1 MKRTSLAHLHCPV
14 ARSLE
19 QVGQW
24 WNILILRDAFY
35 GLSRFDQFQESLG
48 IAPSILTRR
57 LNDLIESGLLERRA
71 YNDAPPRFDYLL
83 TARGRDFRPVLL
95 TLMDWGNRHLSP
107 EGPAT
112 QLVDG
117 TSGELVEL
125 ALIDRRTGQA
135 ISRRHKVVAGPSADE
150 PMRRRF
156 EKRRQLAALQ
166 NPDIAPP
173 LPANR

>member
-1 MKRTSLAHLHCPV
+1 MKKTSLAHLHCPV

-57 LNDLIESGLLERRA
+57 LNDLVERGLLERQA

-95 TLMDWGNRHLSP
+95 TLMDWGNKHLSP

-112 QLVDG
+112 QLVDDG
-117 TSGELVEL
+117 SGELVEL
-125 ALIDRRTGQA
+125 ALIDKRTGQA
-135 ISRRHKVVAGPSADE
+135 ISRQHKVVAGPAADE
-150 PMRRRF
+150 PMLRRF
-156 EKRRQLAALQ
+156 EKRRQLAARQ
-166 NPDIAPP
+166 PPDIAHP

>member
-57 LNDLIESGLLERRA
+57 LNDLVESGLLERRLQRC
-71 YNDAPPRFDYLL
+71 P
-83 TARGRDFRPVLL
+83 
-95 TLMDWGNRHLSP
+95 
-107 EGPAT
+107 
-112 QLVDG
+112 
-117 TSGELVEL
+117 
-125 ALIDRRTGQA
+125 
-135 ISRRHKVVAGPSADE
+135 
-150 PMRRRF
+150 
-156 EKRRQLAALQ
+156 AALR
-166 NPDIAPP
+166 
-173 LPANR
+173 LPADRSWPGLQTGTADLDGLG